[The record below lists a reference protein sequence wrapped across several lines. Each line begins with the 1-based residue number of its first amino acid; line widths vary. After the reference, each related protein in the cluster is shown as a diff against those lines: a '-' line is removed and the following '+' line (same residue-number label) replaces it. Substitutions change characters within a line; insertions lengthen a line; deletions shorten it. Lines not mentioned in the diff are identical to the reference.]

1 MRSTSQETRII
12 VLVLEEKL
20 SKTVTGLES
29 WNMNKHMQVL
39 KCRYINSLQI
49 VKEKMYILFFKIS
62 ASIIAHEMMSPLSVT
77 LGVE

>member
-1 MRSTSQETRII
+1 MHSTSQETRII

-20 SKTVTGLES
+20 SKMVTCLES

-49 VKEKMYILFFKIS
+49 VKEKNVSTFF
-62 ASIIAHEMMSPLSVT
+62 
-77 LGVE
+77 